1 MRFPAPLIE
10 GRLIR
15 RYKRFLADIELADG
29 SEVTAHCAN
38 PGSMMGVADPGS
50 RVWLSPSP
58 NPKAKLDWRW
68 ELIEVD
74 GHLVGINTAHP
85 NRIVEDAVGAG
96 EIAELAGYAGLRREV
111 KYGANSRIDLL
122 LEDPGRC
129 YVEVKNVTLKRGG
142 TAEFPD
148 APTARGRKHLGEL
161 IQMAADGHRAV
172 MFFLVQRADCAHF
185 GPARDIDPDYAD
197 TLSRAADAGVEL
209 ICYHCDLSIEGIKIA
224 GALPIR
230 LR

>member
-1 MRFPAPLIE
+1 MQFPAPLTE

-29 SEVTAHCAN
+29 SEVIAHCAN

-85 NRIVEDAVGAG
+85 NRIVEEAVASDD
-96 EIAELAGYAGLRREV
+96 IPELTGYADLRREV
-111 KYGANSRIDLL
+111 KYGQNSRIDLL
-122 LEDPGRC
+122 LEQPGQC
-129 YVEVKNVTLKRGG
+129 YVEVKNVTLRRGE

-148 APTARGRKHLGEL
+148 APTARGRKHLEEL
-161 IQMAADGHRAV
+161 SQMTAQGHRAV
-172 MFFLVQRADCAHF
+172 MFFLVQRVDCSGFA
-185 GPARDIDPDYAD
+185 PARDIDPEYAD
-197 TLSRAADAGVEL
+197 ALTRARDAGVEL
-209 ICYHCDLSIEGIKIA
+209 LCYHCDLTVEHIKIA
-224 GALPIR
+224 AALPIR